1 MLKQRMCQAARSA
14 SASSDASGATFSCVG
29 CHGDRHL
36 AWRAWCLLLILYAIN
51 ASFRGKLVTKGGKDS
66 ERIFQARDAFRR
78 DDQFNFQTD
87 RSGLICCDA
96 LEWNDIKLNRHAR
109 ACRGHPHLK
118 LAGTISA
125 ASRFQRCGPASSG
138 IVSIS
143 ISSSSSG

>member
-66 ERIFQARDAFRR
+66 ERIFQ
-78 DDQFNFQTD
+78 
-87 RSGLICCDA
+87 
-96 LEWNDIKLNRHAR
+96 R
-109 ACRGHPHLK
+109 AML
-118 LAGTISA
+118 SA
-125 ASRFQRCGPASSG
+125 AM
-138 IVSIS
+138 INSIS
-143 ISSSSSG
+143 RPTALV

>member
-96 LEWNDIKLNRHAR
+96 L
-109 ACRGHPHLK
+109 
-118 LAGTISA
+118 AGTISA
-125 ASRFQRCGPASSG
+125 VSRFQRCGPASSS
-138 IVSIS
+138 IVSIRFRLRHP
-143 ISSSSSG
+143 GNAAQTL